1 MTDTRLVGMQGYVP
15 IAFYIV
21 AAFIAAVAFV
31 VISHLIGPPRRPSA
45 VKSSVYECGKQP
57 FGPARGRF
65 SIKFYV
71 VAVAFVLFDIE
82 AAFIFPWA
90 LIYRTLGMVG
100 VIEMAVFIAIL
111 FVGLLYIWKKG
122 VLSWG

>member
-1 MTDTRLVGMQGYVP
+1 MQGYVP

-21 AAFIAAVAFV
+21 AAFLAAVAFV
-31 VISHLIGPPRRPSA
+31 VISHLLGPRKPSP
-45 VKSSVYECGKQP
+45 VKGSVYECGKQP

-65 SIKFYV
+65 SVKFYV

-90 LIYRTLGMVG
+90 LVYRALGVVG
-100 VIEMAVFIAIL
+100 VIEMAIFIAIL
-111 FVGLLYIWKKG
+111 FIGLLYILKKG